1 MKTQVF
7 KSIVFVFVVH
17 LLAVCTMFFEDDGLW
32 FVLHLV
38 LCIAT
43 IPVYFMVKA
52 DPPHRWWYTLTA
64 AAAHVIFT
72 LLVYFSIGKMLS
84 PFLPTDW
91 PAALIHFTELFLSAA
106 FCITFV
112 IDSIVNA
119 KR

>member
-1 MKTQVF
+1 MKTQTL

-52 DPPHRWWYTLTA
+52 EPPRRWLYTLTA
-64 AAAHVIFT
+64 ITAHVVFT
-72 LLVYFSIGKMLS
+72 LLVYFPIGNLLS
-84 PFLPTDW
+84 PLLPTDW